1 MKLIGSTVY
10 EGKQYNITDVKK
22 FLKPSDL
29 GLDTNYYGGRIK
41 RIGTLKLKGVYLLLD
56 AFSEE
61 FDILIVEE
69 ELVVLKNQDGEEIN
83 GSEEVP
89 SVETDLFQLTNKE
102 LKAILEDNGVE
113 YDDKAVKKELVA
125 LIEGELVALFSKGD

>member
-10 EGKQYNITDVKK
+10 EGKHYNITDVKK
-22 FLKPSDL
+22 FLKPADL
-29 GLDTNYYGGRIK
+29 GLDTNYYGGRVK

-56 AFSEE
+56 VFSEG

-69 ELVVLKNQDGEEIN
+69 ELEEEK
-83 GSEEVP
+83 SE
-89 SVETDLFQLTNKE
+89 LFELTNKE
-102 LKAILEDNGVE
+102 LKAILDDKGVE

-125 LIEGELVALFSKGD
+125 LIEGE